1 MEANAPSRIAAKHL
15 PCLLPLFTPPVMTVV
30 SLSYEYEGLGISP
43 FEAGK
48 FDEGPGLPS
57 SEAGKLDEGLGLPLV
72 EAGELGLSF
81 HTHSPAWL
89 SAAFAH
95 DPAGLPPRL

>member
-1 MEANAPSRIAAKHL
+1 MEANAPRRIAAKPL

-30 SLSYEYEGLGISP
+30 SLSYEYKGLGISP
-43 FEAGK
+43 F
-48 FDEGPGLPS
+48 
-57 SEAGKLDEGLGLPLV
+57 EAGKLDEGLGLPLV

-89 SAAFAH
+89 SAALFAH